1 MVVAGTYFTRVTKI
15 DGPCT
20 PRLIIIE
27 RLTFTTLKYDKVNVT
42 TLSIDTIDYKEKNK
56 FDLDIRFTNSTNFQ
70 LIILIKCVRM
80 TNKA

>member
-15 DGPCT
+15 GDPCT

-27 RLTFTTLKYDKVNVT
+27 RLTFITLKYDKVNVT
-42 TLSIDTIDYKEKNK
+42 TLSIDTIDCKEKNK
-56 FDLDIRFTNSTNFQ
+56 FNLDIKFTNSTNFQ